1 MNNLYAFFNDI
12 VSPYFAEAW
21 HNPITMAFMCI
32 ILGYFLWALS
42 RHLLWN
48 VKRNQQVFQRASSKL
63 RDLQNHEPQHGEAE
77 HVFFSGK
84 DIFPGSKKYQI
95 IWDDYT
101 TAWSAAAPDKNV
113 NVSAVDVDKYF
124 SNDVTVGNSIFLRRL
139 DSIPGRL
146 LSLGILGTFVGLSIG
161 MGSLPETGTDP
172 SKMGDAVFDLVGG
185 LNVAFMTSI
194 LGIMCSLFFL
204 IAEKRVVGLAVETT
218 QNFYRAARVHF
229 PPLDP
234 EQVLSR
240 IAIAAEQQTDSLRTL
255 ENDLAATL
263 SESFGGAIEEHL
275 APLIE
280 QIHETVSRA
289 TDTSAEV
296 QIEGVQKLV
305 NEFMSGMQE
314 KLGDSFQ
321 ELGSNIESASNNLGS
336 LSDRL
341 ETSAL
346 AQMEIMEQTAK
357 TAEVL
362 DKQLPHLLAFG
373 EQLSMAGHQFKDAIC
388 AITTLEK
395 ALSEGTSQLIS
406 VQQETEARI
415 GLLITQLK
423 ESSEL
428 STSTSTTLASSQERM
443 ERAYREALESFEQV
457 ISNGLLQSL
466 TTFDSVLS
474 DILERFSGTLAD
486 LKEQYEALD
495 RHSRALK
502 EGVETVST
510 QISSNLAEVGDV
522 STEAHLRIK
531 ELSENYVQNME
542 RGLGSSTETID
553 RLEVAATSISTNLDA
568 LQAGLAHIID
578 LGTKASGA
586 DDNAR
591 KGWRSKLLGGSK

>member
-1 MNNLYAFFNDI
+1 MWC
-12 VSPYFAEAW
+12 V
-21 HNPITMAFMCI
+21 T
-32 ILGYFLWALS
+32 
-42 RHLLWN
+42 
-48 VKRNQQVFQRASSKL
+48 RASRKL
-63 RDLQNHEPQHGEAE
+63 RDLSHHDSQQDDAE
-77 HVFFSGK
+77 HVYISGS
-84 DIFPGSKKYQI
+84 DIFPGSKNYQI

-101 TAWSAAAPDKNV
+101 AAWSAAAPDNNV
-113 NVSAVDVDKYF
+113 YASSVDVDKYF
-124 SNDVTVGNSIFLRRL
+124 PNELTVGNPIFLRRL

-146 LSLGILGTFVGLSIG
+146 LSLGILGTFIGLSVG

-194 LGIMCSLFFL
+194 LGILCSLIFL
-204 IAEKRVVGLAVETT
+204 VVEKRIVGLAVETT
-218 QNFYRAARVHF
+218 QSFYRAARRHF

-240 IAIAAEQQTDSLRTL
+240 IAIAAEKQTDSLRTL

-263 SESFGGAIEEHL
+263 SESFGGAIQEHL

-314 KLGDSFQ
+314 KLGGSFQ
-321 ELGSNIESASNNLGS
+321 ELGSNIESASSNLGS
-336 LSDRL
+336 LSERL
-341 ETSAL
+341 ESAAL
-346 AQMEIMEQTAK
+346 AQMEIMEQTAQ

-373 EQLSMAGHQFKDAIC
+373 EQLSMAGHQFNDAVS
-388 AITTLEK
+388 AIATLEK

-428 STSTSTTLASSQERM
+428 STSTTTTLASSQERM
-443 ERAYREALESFEQV
+443 ERAYREALESFEQM
-457 ISNGLLQSL
+457 IRNGLLQSL

-495 RHSRALK
+495 RHSQALK

-522 STEAHLRIK
+522 STQAHLRIK
-531 ELSENYVQNME
+531 ELSDNYVQNME